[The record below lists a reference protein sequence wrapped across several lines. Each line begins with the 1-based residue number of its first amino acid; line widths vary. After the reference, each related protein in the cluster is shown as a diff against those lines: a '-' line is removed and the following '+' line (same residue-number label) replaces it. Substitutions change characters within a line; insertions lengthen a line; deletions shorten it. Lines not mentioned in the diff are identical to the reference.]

1 MSACLSCPGLGN
13 VAYVLL
19 HLTPTQKMPTK
30 LLVSNVEPLWGSP
43 WRAKIVRPSW
53 RRDHWLWRNGGI
65 FASEQCISPVSLLGP
80 GGFVVVRKGSGSW
93 PPFAPGNQVS
103 IRHGAWSPRRVDP
116 IAAELVEHAL
126 SSAPYL
132 VDPSYAP
139 AVHAWADSEARAQ
152 LLRDYVNEHGLLDAK
167 VAGTQMDSARLRAME
182 PSIDTILAN
191 PASVN
196 AVLALEEALA
206 GLRPSD
212 QPPEVPSAEQP
223 G

>member
-1 MSACLSCPGLGN
+1 M
-13 VAYVLL
+13 
-19 HLTPTQKMPTK
+19 
-30 LLVSNVEPLWGSP
+30 
-43 WRAKIVRPSW
+43 
-53 RRDHWLWRNGGI
+53 
-65 FASEQCISPVSLLGP
+65 SPVSRLGP

-167 VAGTQMDSARLRAME
+167 GRPRPCLTDWHKFERRAAEGRARLGLDPLSRARLGRDVAGTQMDSARLRAME